1 MAIHQDSIFNELRLR
16 IKLLEKQNGLK
27 AEQME
32 DKLLLWL
39 VADTISQA
47 GDIDE
52 LLFNLLER
60 ICMIREIP
68 YSACC
73 KVSGNKI
80 SLLNHYTPHEEKY
93 ARILPF
99 NLSPDLVD
107 RLKSGPCFIDGN
119 EMLDEGFNLS
129 PTFFFSPESIAIFPF
144 HSLSIPFG
152 FFIFLYD
159 EKTEQD
165 ISGLSIIIRQIIIM
179 ATEKLDKLTLTGG
192 TENPEC
198 FLR

>member
-1 MAIHQDSIFNELRLR
+1 MALHQDSIFNELRLR

-73 KVSGNKI
+73 KV
-80 SLLNHYTPHEEKY
+80 
-93 ARILPF
+93 
-99 NLSPDLVD
+99 
-107 RLKSGPCFIDGN
+107 
-119 EMLDEGFNLS
+119 
-129 PTFFFSPESIAIFPF
+129 
-144 HSLSIPFG
+144 FG
-152 FFIFLYD
+152 
-159 EKTEQD
+159 
-165 ISGLSIIIRQIIIM
+165 
-179 ATEKLDKLTLTGG
+179 
-192 TENPEC
+192 
-198 FLR
+198 